1 MPWTWAGKLRTL
13 QNKTIRWPGHFAQWK
28 AFSDAGLIEL
38 APLEVDGQQ
47 VIPRHVL
54 HELLGPRIYC
64 TPDEQDLVIVR
75 IIGRGI
81 KDGRQREVVVD
92 LFDRKDEATGF
103 TAMERTTGWHAA
115 IISQAQA
122 RGETPR
128 GGVPVELA
136 IAGPAFAHALARRG
150 FDLQV
155 RWGEN

>member
-1 MPWTWAGKLRTL
+1 MPSR
-13 QNKTIRWPGHFAQWK
+13 
-28 AFSDAGLIEL
+28 SDK
-38 APLEVDGQQ
+38 
-47 VIPRHVL
+47 
-54 HELLGPRIYC
+54 
-64 TPDEQDLVIVR
+64 DLVIVR

-81 KDGRQREVVVD
+81 KDGREREVVVD
-92 LFDRKDEATGF
+92 LFDRYDEATGF

-136 IAGPAFAHALARRG
+136 VSGPAFAEALAKRG

-155 RWGEN
+155 KWAD